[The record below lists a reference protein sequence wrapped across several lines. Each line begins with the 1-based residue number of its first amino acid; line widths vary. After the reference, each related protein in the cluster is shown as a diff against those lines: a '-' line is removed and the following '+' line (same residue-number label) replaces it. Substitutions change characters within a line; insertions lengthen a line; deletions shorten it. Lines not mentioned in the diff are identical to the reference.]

1 MKYAFITYN
10 GLALPIAHKLQQEGH
25 EVIVGRIEDV
35 KDYVME
41 EEVEKATETEF
52 AKKRRLDLFKGMV
65 DIKPAQTVID
75 ILLKAEGKDWFV
87 FFEENNLYRWA
98 DKVRHLPIEGN
109 FPTKEDFLFEIDRD
123 FAKKFVKE
131 HYPKLYTPEV
141 LEFSKIKEGI
151 KFLKETKEIW
161 VLKGKDDSAPTFV
174 PDVDIPDLAN
184 AQVVDMLDNFPYKYQ
199 KLGFILE
206 PFIPLALELTP
217 EIMFYD
223 GEPLF
228 STIGIENKSFGS
240 GNLSIQTGCSEDLVF
255 PTYLEDRINKLAFPP
270 VVYEMAKKAKGLFI
284 WDASLLMSK
293 KDGKIFFGEF
303 CSNRPGYNSF
313 FTELSQAKS
322 VSDFFDACV
331 AKVPALKPGTVS
343 ASLRLFNMN
352 RDEDTEQISEGIT
365 VDYKPEIEKDLWL
378 WDVKRGPR
386 GRLQTVGTD
395 WNLAIITGTGKSIN
409 EAVGKLYK
417 NVDGFSF
424 VGSYY
429 RSEDDYIS
437 QDYPTSIL
445 NRLNYGLERGL
456 YRLPFEVRVGE
467 IRTR

>member
-1 MKYAFITYN
+1 
-10 GLALPIAHKLQQEGH
+10 
-25 EVIVGRIEDV
+25 
-35 KDYVME
+35 
-41 EEVEKATETEF
+41 
-52 AKKRRLDLFKGMV
+52 
-65 DIKPAQTVID
+65 
-75 ILLKAEGKDWFV
+75 
-87 FFEENNLYRWA
+87 
-98 DKVRHLPIEGN
+98 
-109 FPTKEDFLFEIDRD
+109 
-123 FAKKFVKE
+123 
-131 HYPKLYTPEV
+131 
-141 LEFSKIKEGI
+141 
-151 KFLKETKEIW
+151 
-161 VLKGKDDSAPTFV
+161 
-174 PDVDIPDLAN
+174 
-184 AQVVDMLDNFPYKYQ
+184 
-199 KLGFILE
+199 
-206 PFIPLALELTP
+206 
-217 EIMFYD
+217 
-223 GEPLF
+223 
-228 STIGIENKSFGS
+228 
-240 GNLSIQTGCSEDLVF
+240 
-255 PTYLEDRINKLAFPP
+255 
-270 VVYEMAKKAKGLFI
+270 
-284 WDASLLMSK
+284 LMSK

-322 VSDFFDACV
+322 VGDFFDACV